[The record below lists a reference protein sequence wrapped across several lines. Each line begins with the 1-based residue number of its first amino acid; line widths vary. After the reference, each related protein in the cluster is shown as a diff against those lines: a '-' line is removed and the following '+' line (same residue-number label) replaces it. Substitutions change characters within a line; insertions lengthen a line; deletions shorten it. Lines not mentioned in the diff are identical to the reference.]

1 MTIQADLQAYVSN
14 YIKFSYVSQGK
25 ESGGNVKFL
34 EIVGG
39 ERREVRGGKSE
50 EPSIVH
56 RPGAKPEVR
65 G

>member
-14 YIKFSYVSQGK
+14 YIKFSYASQGK

-39 ERREVRGGKSE
+39 ERREEYRKHEIKRETRKSGTDVR
-50 EPSIVH
+50 
-56 RPGAKPEVR
+56 
-65 G
+65 